1 MLEIII
7 ALFILY
13 ASATLLWR
21 LIPFYIHLRREGIVQ
36 PGPFSMWALER
47 EFRQKNM
54 DDRRR
59 NKEANK

>member
-7 ALFILY
+7 ALFILCV
-13 ASATLLWR
+13 SVVVLWR
-21 LIPFYIHLRREGIVQ
+21 FIPFYIHLRREGIVQ